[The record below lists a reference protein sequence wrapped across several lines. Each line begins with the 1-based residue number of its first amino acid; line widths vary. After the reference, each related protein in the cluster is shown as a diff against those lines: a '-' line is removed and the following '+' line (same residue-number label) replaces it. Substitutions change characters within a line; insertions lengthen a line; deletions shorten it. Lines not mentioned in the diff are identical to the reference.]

1 MAGCGKVL
9 HEPAEPFARL
19 SGGTA
24 QAMEFTVRAWCR
36 NEDYWDVFFD
46 LTQGITEALAAA
58 GVQAP
63 AYRVVSESK

>member
-1 MAGCGKVL
+1 
-9 HEPAEPFARL
+9 
-19 SGGTA
+19 
-24 QAMEFTVRAWCR
+24 MEFTVRAWCR